1 MLGYCR
7 IAQDNAFA
15 AIAHDLATLARGKRL
30 DAPDVDTNRD
40 QLPGIFD
47 ALQPVAGCPW
57 RVEHHEPDI
66 RLALAVLDG
75 AASHFQPTATGEKA
89 LLWATKSPDQ

>member
-30 DAPDVDTNRD
+30 DAPDVET
-40 QLPGIFD
+40 I
-47 ALQPVAGCPW
+47 
-57 RVEHHEPDI
+57 
-66 RLALAVLDG
+66 
-75 AASHFQPTATGEKA
+75 
-89 LLWATKSPDQ
+89 